1 MRRELLCLLLVGYVT
16 GHETQEM
23 IDIDCCQLLQTLNS
37 YTVQST
43 GDVMNMREC
52 QANPGICTNRKVI
65 QNFVDQTRAVLRG
78 TVDTVSLNNTHIHIL
93 ESLFWQHSQDILY
106 LAFLGRAVSKGED
119 CLERMAL
126 DKDSLSLLD
135 SQCSLDKTIYTTI
148 VVASISLLVFFIA
161 CQVVQDEKRKK
172 EVVQVMTHQS
182 SVCAPVSLRM
192 RAL

>member
-1 MRRELLCLLLVGYVT
+1 MLRELLYLLLVGYVG

-43 GDVMNMREC
+43 GDVMNMQQC
-52 QANPGICTNRKVI
+52 QANPGICTDRKVI
-65 QNFVDQTRAVLRG
+65 RNFVDQTRAVLRG
-78 TVDTVSLNNTHIHIL
+78 TVDTVSINNTHIHIL
-93 ESLFWQHSQDILY
+93 ESLFWEHSQDILY

-126 DKDSLSLLD
+126 DQDSLTMID
-135 SQCSLDKTIYTTI
+135 SPCSLDKTIYTTI

-172 EVVQVMTHQS
+172 EITAVMTPKS
-182 SVCAPVSLRM
+182 SVFAPVSLRM